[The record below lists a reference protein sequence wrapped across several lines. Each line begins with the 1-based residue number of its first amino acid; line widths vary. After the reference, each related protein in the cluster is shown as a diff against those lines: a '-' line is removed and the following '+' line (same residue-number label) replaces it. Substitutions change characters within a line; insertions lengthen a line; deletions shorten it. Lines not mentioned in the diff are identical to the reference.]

1 MLGWWKGHWIQAGGR
16 CQGDSLGKWH
26 ILVGTAPGG
35 TNGKEFTC
43 QCRRHKGC
51 GFDPGTG
58 RSPGEENGKPLQYS
72 CLENSMDRETWQAIV
87 HRVSESQTRLK
98 RLSTQACRRKQLIAR
113 RVLLGKYPSIPE
125 GCYQVQRGGFLDR
138 NVVNSHVS
146 RWTDRRCG
154 LGDGR

>member
-58 RSPGEENGKPLQYS
+58 RSPGEENGKPLQYP
-72 CLENSMDRETWQAIV
+72 CLKNSMDRGAWWATV
-87 HRVSESQTRLK
+87 HGIAKSQTQ
-98 RLSTQACRRKQLIAR
+98 LS
-113 RVLLGKYPSIPE
+113 
-125 GCYQVQRGGFLDR
+125 
-138 NVVNSHVS
+138 NSHTQTHILTGSFSPNDLNYCSDLMDVS
-146 RWTDRRCG
+146 LFKVSGCLCNSAWWNDAKGANAETGWTIFSAV
-154 LGDGR
+154 